1 MSSEPDRA
9 DSPGPAGAPAAT
21 GRVRPCRR
29 SSPNCVSTRSTG
41 RRHRAVPIPFTGP
54 VGAAQERLRRALA
67 TLPRLAVVAEEPGY
81 LRAEARTRSGFVD
94 DLELELEQHLDPAT
108 GEPAGRI
115 HFRSSSRTGWW
126 DLGVNRRRTEA
137 LRRAFFATG

>member
-1 MSSEPDRA
+1 MSA
-9 DSPGPAGAPAAT
+9 DSDRPGSADPAPGA

-41 RRHRAVPIPFTGP
+41 RRHGADPIPFTGP
-54 VGAAQERLRRALA
+54 IPAAQERLRRALA
-67 TLPRLAVVAEEPGY
+67 TLPRITVVAEDPGW
-81 LRAEARTRSGFVD
+81 LEAEARTRSGFVD
-94 DLELELEQHLDPAT
+94 DLELELVQQVDPAT

-115 HFRSSSRTGWW
+115 HFHSASRTGWW

-137 LRRAFFATG
+137 IRRAFLAAG